1 MNDSE
6 SFYIIYCINVH
17 CKNSIFHSTR
27 NYFIPFN
34 ADSLVSSFRCPT
46 CEKALLSGMDIELE
60 QIAAETKVKL
70 TDKEPTLI
78 RLMWLN

>member
-17 CKNSIFHSTR
+17 CKSSIFYSNC

-60 QIAAETKVKL
+60 QITAEARIKL
-70 TDKEPTLI
+70 TNKESALK
-78 RLMWLN
+78 RMMWLN